1 MIPSLPTVS
10 LKLKITVSSGINLTL
25 NFSIASSVRYSEVSK
40 IYVPEF
46 PRSLIETHLTPSFFE
61 NHHVSL
67 RGGVFPIATSEISSR
82 VL

>member
-25 NFSIASSVRYSEVSK
+25 NFSIASLVRYSEVSK
-40 IYVPEF
+40 TYVPEL
-46 PRSLIETHLTPSFFE
+46 PRSLIETHLTPSFSE
-61 NHHVSL
+61 NHSVYF
-67 RGGVFPIATSEISSR
+67 RGGVFPIDTSEISSR